1 MDDGCA
7 GYMGAVRWVSF
18 DHYGKSESGE
28 VRTMDDGSVWARI
41 VVRVFAA
48 RALAAFGPSPV
59 VAAITAHAFGPVR
72 MFGQPVTD
80 PTPWDPV
87 QAAVGDVEVAGEVR
101 FHDVTMSVSAGEAP
115 VLPDDVRARFART
128 DFILDMYESGVYD
141 REEAGEK
148 LFDHLFGKGRTV
160 MDSGD

>member
-1 MDDGCA
+1 MRVVDDGCA

-41 VVRVFAA
+41 VG
-48 RALAAFGPSPV
+48 L
-59 VAAITAHAFGPVR
+59 
-72 MFGQPVTD
+72 D
-80 PTPWDPV
+80 PR
-87 QAAVGDVEVAGEVR
+87 GDGDRWVPLLDSAGVEVPGVGEVR

-128 DFILDMYESGVYD
+128 DFILDMYESGGV
-141 REEAGEK
+141 RPGGGRGE
-148 LFDHLFGKGRTV
+148 TV
-160 MDSGD
+160 RPSLRQGA

>member
-41 VVRVFAA
+41 VG
-48 RALAAFGPSPV
+48 L
-59 VAAITAHAFGPVR
+59 
-72 MFGQPVTD
+72 D
-80 PTPWDPV
+80 PRGDDDRWVMLLDP
-87 QAAVGDVEVAGEVR
+87 AGVEAPGVSEVR
-101 FHDVTMSVSAGEAP
+101 FHDVTMSVTAGDA
-115 VLPDDVRARFART
+115 LPLLDDVRARFART

-148 LFDHLFGKGRTV
+148 LFDHLFGKGR
-160 MDSGD
+160 DAAGSED